1 MPSDLACWLR
11 RAYAEAAK
19 SGDTSTRV
27 GAVLVAAD
35 GTQIGAGCNDIYP
48 ACCDAPDRR
57 VRPAKYRW
65 VAHAELTAVGE
76 AVRLGRGGQVPGATL
91 YASWA
96 ACADCAKAIALS
108 GVVRLV
114 RHVRP
119 DGSPWMSHGDWVE
132 SAAVG
137 DAIMRAAGVELV
149 DVATALGCVAR
160 LDGAEIRV

>member
-1 MPSDLACWLR
+1 MLSDFAHWLR
-11 RAYAEAAK
+11 QAYAEAAK

-27 GAVLVAAD
+27 GAVLISSEGVRL
-35 GTQIGAGCNDIYP
+35 GSGCNDIYP

-57 VRPAKYRW
+57 VRPFKYKW
-65 VAHAELTAVGE
+65 VAHAELVAVGE
-76 AVRLGRGGQVPGATL
+76 AVRRGRGGLVPGATL

-108 GVVRLV
+108 GVARLV

-119 DGSPWMSHGDWVE
+119 DGAPWMNHGDWAE

-137 DAIMRAAGVELV
+137 DQIMRAAGVEIV
-149 DVATALGCVAR
+149 DVRAVLDRTALLNGLEV
-160 LDGAEIRV
+160 RV